1 MKKTINKGLEFIA
14 SARLKVQEK
23 KGEFLMNNAAASI
36 TIVVLAGVVILV
48 AGIYLED
55 EFLPMLTDNLT
66 DLFNIG

>member
-23 KGEFLMNNAAASI
+23 KGEFIMNNAAAAI
-36 TIVVLAGVVILV
+36 GIVVLAGVVILV
-48 AGIYLED
+48 AGNYLED
-55 EFLPMLTDNLT
+55 EFLPMLMSNLT